1 MKYNNKKKSKGEAK
15 SERISRRRE
24 GKKRMYSKKM
34 VLKTPKGMSDEV
46 KKSYNMLYLEAR
58 KRGVDQVILEKVNL
72 YNYEKDVSVLGNKVS
87 PLNVEATLLRLVIDM
102 EENNEI
108 NPLEILKKE
117 GLVDKNIL
125 NALAINT
132 LWSDLCTLFKSNKLT
147 SRGFEELQVLKGL

>member
-1 MKYNNKKKSKGEAK
+1 MNYKKKKSKGEAK